1 MMRSKGILAAVLSI
15 GLLFSVGQAAEKQKL
30 SDQKDKDSYSL
41 GWQYGD
47 AIKKQGVEINLD
59 LYTAGMRDALTGKE
73 ALMSQEEVKAAISDL
88 QLRVTTAR
96 QKEMREKA
104 VKNLAEGKAFLEE
117 NKKKEG
123 VKVLASGL
131 QYKVLVQGTGKTPG
145 AEDTVT
151 VHYRGTL
158 LDNREFDSSLKR
170 GKPATFKVNG
180 VIKGWTEALQLM
192 KEGAKWQLFIP
203 PELAYGERGNPRI
216 DPNSVLVFDVELI
229 SVSPGEKK

>member
-15 GLLFSVGQAAEKQKL
+15 GFLFFVGQAAEKQKL